1 MGVRENLEQIREKIG
16 RFAQKA
22 GRRVEE
28 ITIVAVTKG
37 VGVEKIEEAIA
48 GGIRFLGE
56 NRLQE
61 ALPKILCLSRRGIEW
76 HFVGRLQTNKVK
88 KVVQHFHT
96 IQSVDRLEVATKIGQ
111 ELENLSRGDYPIF
124 IQVNLTGKETQGGI
138 SERDFFPFLEHV
150 ALWPCIRVVGL
161 MTIGP
166 QAGENEVRRVF
177 SRLRELRD
185 EVNRRG
191 IFQEEIREL
200 SMGMS
205 DDFHWAI
212 LEGAT
217 ILRLGRALFG
227 ER

>member
-1 MGVRENLEQIREKIG
+1 MRENLEQIREKIG
-16 RFAQKA
+16 YFAQKA
-22 GRRVEE
+22 GRRMEE
-28 ITIVAVTKG
+28 IKIVAVTKG

-48 GGIRFLGE
+48 GGICFLGE

-61 ALPKILCLSRRGIEW
+61 ALPKILRLSWEGIEW

-88 KVVQHFHT
+88 KVVQYFHA
-96 IQSVDRLEVATKIGQ
+96 IQSVDRPEVVVRIKQ
-111 ELENLSRGDYPIF
+111 ELENLNRGDYPIF

-138 SERDFFPFLEHV
+138 SERDFFPLLEHV

-166 QAGENEVRRVF
+166 QADEKEIRRVF
-177 SRLRELRD
+177 GRLRELRD

-191 IFQEEIREL
+191 IFKEEVREL